1 MAYKG
6 FKGVGPLKYGSPFK
20 EIVNEPPVDP
30 VVDPMAVAPG
40 EALVSD
46 EDVMSQTINT
56 KYGEEPVIPTG
67 MTTGRDNH
75 LEEVVLTAGP
85 REKTRTEHRLDK
97 TRSKIETSEDTVGGG
112 EKTNRLRRREKR
124 LENRIERQEG
134 RDKKKYARKDKR
146 YWRKQEEQDKVQ

>member
-30 VVDPMAVAPG
+30 VVDPMESAPG
-40 EALVSD
+40 EALVSN
-46 EDVMSQTINT
+46 EDVMSQTIDT
-56 KYGEEPVIPTG
+56 KYGEQSVIPTG
-67 MTTGRDNH
+67 MTTGADNH

-85 REKTRTEHRLDK
+85 REKTRAEHRLEK
-97 TRSKIETSEDTVGGG
+97 TQSKLETSENTVGGG
-112 EKTNRLRRREKR
+112 EKSNRLRRREKR
-124 LENRIERQEG
+124 LQDKVERQEG
-134 RDKKKYARKDKR
+134 RDKKKFARKDKR